1 MRYETIQVERG
12 GYSLLAPYNLIRD
25 EWVLIYVIEPFDK
38 LGYAKAIRMVLQG
51 KPKLED
57 IKSYI
62 LAWHDE
68 QIDHKRQYGF
78 SWKGISVELT
88 AENKANYKDAY
99 DFAKDDH
106 AEGTYKTTTLKFGS
120 MLVPE
125 FYAFETFEELK
136 EFSVSAKTYIE
147 RVYAVGWAR
156 KGRIDWTP
164 YEEALQAYR

>member
-1 MRYETIQVERG
+1 MQYNTIIIDDSQ
-12 GYSLLAPYNLIRD
+12 SLPLLEPYNPIKGQWLLRWRSLTKG
-25 EWVLIYVIEPFDK
+25 EWIECVIDH
-38 LGYAKAIRMVLQG
+38 
-51 KPKLED
+51 KPSIED
-57 IKSYI
+57 IKSYV

-78 SWKGISVELT
+78 LWKGISVELT

-106 AEGTYKTTTLKFGS
+106 ADGTYKTTTLKFGS

-136 EFSVSAKTYIE
+136 EFSVSAKTYVE

-156 KGRIDWTP
+156 KARIDWSV
-164 YEEALQAYR
+164 YDKALQDYG